1 MTPPVV
7 TAWRDADALAE
18 AVAARLATRLV
29 TAQSARGEATVVL
42 TGGASGIAVLAAL
55 AASPSRDSIDWARV
69 NVWWG
74 DERFVP
80 ADHPDRN
87 ERQAREALLDH
98 VALNESRVHA
108 MPAAAAGEAG
118 GRDDGVHA
126 AAACYAEV
134 LARHASVE
142 AHAPVPRFDV
152 LLLGVGPDGHVASL
166 FPHAP
171 ALYDTRT
178 VVGVEG
184 SPKPPPQR
192 ISLTLLT
199 IQSADEVWL
208 IAAGEAK
215 AAAVAMALGGAGPMA
230 IPAAVAIGR
239 HETHWL
245 LDRAAAA
252 ELPPSL
258 LRPSA

>member
-29 TAQSARGEATVVL
+29 TAQAARGEASVVL
-42 TGGASGIAVLAAL
+42 TGGTSGIGVLAAL
-55 AASPSRDSIDWARV
+55 AASPSRDSVDWARV
-69 NVWWG
+69 SIWWG

-80 ADHPDRN
+80 AEHPDRN
-87 ERQAREALLDH
+87 ERQAREALLDA
-98 VALNESRVHA
+98 VALDEHRVHA
-108 MPAAAAGEAG
+108 MPAMGSAEAG
-118 GRDDGVHA
+118 AGGDDVHA
-126 AAACYAEV
+126 AAASYAEV
-134 LARHASVE
+134 LAQHASVE
-142 AHAPVPRFDV
+142 SHAPIPRFDV

-166 FPHAP
+166 FPHSP
-171 ALYDTRT
+171 ALYDTRP

-192 ISLTLLT
+192 ISLTLPT

-215 AAAVAMALGGAGPMA
+215 AAAVAMALGGAGPMT
-230 IPAAVAIGR
+230 IPAAVATGR

-252 ELPPSL
+252 ELPPTL

>member
-1 MTPPVV
+1 MV
-7 TAWRDADALAE
+7 TAWRDADSVAE

-29 TAQSARGEATVVL
+29 TTLAGRGEASVVL
-42 TGGASGIAVLAAL
+42 TGGSLGIATLAAL
-55 AASPSRDSIDWARV
+55 ADAASRDSVDWSRV

-80 ADHPDRN
+80 SGHPDRN
-87 ERQAREALLDH
+87 DQQARAALLDH
-98 VALNESRVHA
+98 VAIEESRVHA
-108 MPAAAAGEAG
+108 MPAAASVPGRAGADDVHEA
-118 GRDDGVHA
+118 A
-126 AAACYAEV
+126 SAYADE

-142 AHAPVPRFDV
+142 SHAPVPRFDV

-166 FPHAP
+166 FPHSP

-192 ISLTLLT
+192 ISLTLPT
-199 IQSADEVWL
+199 IQCADEVWL
-208 IAAGEAK
+208 IAAGESK
-215 AAAVAMALGGAGPMA
+215 AAAVAMALGGAGPMT
-230 IPAAVAIGR
+230 IPAAVATGR

-245 LDRAAAA
+245 LDRAAARD
-252 ELPPSL
+252 LPPAL
-258 LRPSA
+258 LRPQ